1 MEKKGFG
8 NTKAVPEEAAKP
20 RSKPL
25 KRPRQ
30 ARAVFTVEAIYQAF
44 VRIWQ
49 RDGWAAVTTRA
60 VALEAGFAV
69 GTLYEYFPSKQALFS
84 GYVRHCIEQL
94 LSRIDEQVIAPPLD
108 WRTRLSRLLWLSCGP
123 QESIYQLF
131 SFEVAQ
137 LEIQVAEPRHHLR
150 AYQELLG
157 KWQQVFAACSDLPQ
171 PATAARVEA
180 LLLMV
185 WGGRRYAALAQL
197 DEARLRSWVVEM
209 EQLLLAALADSART
223 IPSESN
229 CD

>member
-1 MEKKGFG
+1 MDKKGFG
-8 NTKAVPEEAAKP
+8 NTKATPEEASKP

-94 LSRIDEQVIAPPLD
+94 LQHIDEQVIAPELD
-108 WRTRLSRLLWLSCGP
+108 WRSRVSRLLWLSCGP

-131 SFEVAQ
+131 TFEVAQ
-137 LEIQVAEPRHHLR
+137 LEIQVADQRQHLR
-150 AYQELLG
+150 AYQELLS
-157 KWQQVFAACSDLPQ
+157 KWQQVFARCHDLPQ
-171 PATAARVEA
+171 PPSPARIEA

-197 DEARLRSWVVEM
+197 DEPRLQRWVTEM
-209 EQLLLAALADSART
+209 EHVLLTAIGGD
-223 IPSESN
+223 
-229 CD
+229 